1 MVEMAEKAAEAAR
14 AKARASNPMT
24 ATVVEASKHHR
35 SFSAKSDCSVHPGDG
50 LQFIK
55 RSSEKE

>member
-1 MVEMAEKAAEAAR
+1 VAAIIVEIAEKAAEAAQ
-14 AKARASNPMT
+14 AKARASNPI
-24 ATVVEASKHHR
+24 EASKHHR
-35 SFSAKSDCSVHPGDG
+35 CFSAKSDCSVHPGDG